1 VTENAKTKTIGFN
14 PFSFSFL
21 FLNSDDGDHN
31 HHDSINCLMLFIF
44 LLNHFLEGQQSF
56 LYFPN

>member
-21 FLNSDDGDHN
+21 F
-31 HHDSINCLMLFIF
+31 
-44 LLNHFLEGQQSF
+44 
-56 LYFPN
+56 